1 MRDIAPKG
9 GHLGSLCSCSLES
22 TISNNRRE
30 VEANSIVGYD
40 GVRWVVFRKLLFL
53 LCFCFFFQ
61 MYQKK
66 IDWTCFATLF
76 SFPSLVFI
84 WVNLLFPPNKKKNS
98 FQRISSYL
106 PKLDFHGLCYFWMNK
121 SYYSMFSCNGR
132 DGSRKIHR

>member
-106 PKLDFHGLCYFWMNK
+106 PKLGFHALICYFWTK
-121 SYYSMFSCNGR
+121 VTIPYSLVMAK